1 MLMIGVPQL
10 FFLRS
15 QLARQ
20 GGAEKTKKTT
30 LKFTLDCQ
38 QPADD
43 NIIETKDDW
52 VLVNLRMT
60 DFNMFWRVTLIIS
73 DTFGH

>member
-1 MLMIGVPQL
+1 MIRVPQL

-15 QLARQ
+15 QFARQ

-43 NIIETKDDW
+43 NIIETKDD
-52 VLVNLRMT
+52 LG
-60 DFNMFWRVTLIIS
+60 DGCHSWR
-73 DTFGH
+73 